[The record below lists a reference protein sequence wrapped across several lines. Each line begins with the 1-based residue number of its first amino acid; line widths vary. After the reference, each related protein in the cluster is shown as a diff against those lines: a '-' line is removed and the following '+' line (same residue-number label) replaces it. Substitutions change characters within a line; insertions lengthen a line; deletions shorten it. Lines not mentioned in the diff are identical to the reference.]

1 MEINEKENAQL
12 RRMSSKL
19 QKHKEAALYLA
30 LFYYY
35 TGELLLSQCLKT
47 SQGLYQPFQQYLAAQ
62 TVWTN
67 KVTYMAHSSGQ
78 SKHKQL
84 LVI

>member
-1 MEINEKENAQL
+1 MDINAKENAQL

-19 QKHKEAALYLA
+19 QKHKEADLYLA

-47 SQGLYQPFQQYLAAQ
+47 SQGLYQPF
-62 TVWTN
+62 
-67 KVTYMAHSSGQ
+67 
-78 SKHKQL
+78 
-84 LVI
+84 